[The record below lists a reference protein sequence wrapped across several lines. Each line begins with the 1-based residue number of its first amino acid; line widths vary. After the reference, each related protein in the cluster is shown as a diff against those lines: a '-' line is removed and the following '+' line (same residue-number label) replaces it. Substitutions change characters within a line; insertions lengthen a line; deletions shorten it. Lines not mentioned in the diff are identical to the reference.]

1 MNHLFI
7 NVFDFGGEL
16 YVAEAIVAESEEK
29 IGLMIDP
36 PVHPDFD
43 EAVERHLEGWLL
55 EVVDCHNGLRERA
68 V

>member
-16 YVAEAIVAESEEK
+16 YVAEAVVREGEKK
-29 IGLMIDP
+29 IGLVIDP

-43 EAVERHLEGWLL
+43 EAVGEHLEDWLL
-55 EVVDCHNGLRERA
+55 EVVDCHDELRERA
-68 V
+68 M